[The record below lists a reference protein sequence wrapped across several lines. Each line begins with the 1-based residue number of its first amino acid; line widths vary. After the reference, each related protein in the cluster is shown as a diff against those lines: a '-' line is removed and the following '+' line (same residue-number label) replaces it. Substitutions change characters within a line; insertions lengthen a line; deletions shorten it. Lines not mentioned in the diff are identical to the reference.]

1 MRIKIY
7 TLLLVMPFLLILAC
21 TNSNEDVAPATIAPN
36 GTGEGSSPICFSVSR
51 QHIFD
56 ITRSV
61 TSIDAFDA
69 NESIKVY
76 VKPYG
81 ETTYVAY
88 DYATQESGSTAV
100 ALSPITSPA
109 YFPANDPSTVQAYA
123 FYPATATT
131 TFSVQDDQTSDA
143 NYKLSDLMFASN
155 RVITK
160 DGTDGNEVLTMNHQM
175 AQLKITASAQEG
187 SGLNIIG
194 VTVEAKNTVEFTP
207 EGENVITT
215 TSSTG
220 VITALTEAGTGY
232 ILIPPQEIEGVT
244 VRIITGEGTDAET
257 ATYVLHRE
265 TPTDSFRAGF
275 SYNIALKVTANQLG
289 VTSVIGDWN
298 SLGSVTVTPSGNLV
312 VQPKNVTGITY
323 DGNEHT
329 PDVDVYKDGVKV
341 TDASKYTVQY
351 VNNTNAGLAFVI
363 VAGKETDEDLKGC
376 VGIASFTIAP
386 AAGVI
391 SYASDTEVKT
401 YTDADFT
408 KALSNNGDG
417 SVTYSSSNT
426 EVATVNETTGEVTIL
441 KSGSSVITATV
452 SDGANYVYANKTASY
467 TLTVNKAAGSIS
479 FGNTTPSKTW
489 SATSANNTYTQNVTK
504 TGTGTVTYSLD
515 NNTCGATISG
525 STITFTE
532 SGNVRVVA
540 TVTDDDYYT
549 YATQSVSYVLTVNGA
564 TGNITLSS
572 NSGSVRAGGSINIT
586 VNSCHGGTLSAV
598 PASGAVDRV
607 SITGPVDDVF
617 TVSTNGTSEATV
629 TLTVICSA
637 NEHYDESTATY
648 TLTINPSKDIKMLPL
663 YFVAQYN
670 ISNAAGTTFA
680 TSNTAGYYF
689 NWVDAMTK
697 FAYQST
703 SYDTYRNASKGPNNS
718 WHLPIRSEWWSIV
731 PGNTSG
737 TNDYIQSFDS
747 GSGTHKTSYITPK
760 WGYDDTTKAGVL
772 ESSYWKKIS
781 GSEIRAIRFLGTD
794 YCSAWKYEFLGNFDQ
809 TGRGYLR
816 VSATLIDKV
825 SNTSSAASAW
835 YASNW
840 NSVYFG
846 NDESKYAVQ
855 RIFYALGYCSN
866 GSGPTTSYYSSGFT
880 DYRGWYWAATD
891 VSESSGY
898 ILHLLYGSGSTIHYG
913 GGKNH
918 GFNVRLFR
926 DN

>member
-1 MRIKIY
+1 
-7 TLLLVMPFLLILAC
+7 MP
-21 TNSNEDVAPATIAPN
+21 PN
-36 GTGEGSSPICFSVSR
+36 GIEGVTPVCFSVSR

-56 ITRSV
+56 LTRSA
-61 TSIDAFDA
+61 TSIDAFDVD
-69 NESIKVY
+69 EPIKVY

-81 ETTYVAY
+81 ENTYVAY

-123 FYPATATT
+123 YYPATATT

-160 DGTDGNEVLTMNHQM
+160 DGTDGNEVLRMNHQM

-215 TSSTG
+215 TNSTS
-220 VITALTEAGTGY
+220 VITALNEAGTGY

-244 VRIITGEGTDAET
+244 IKIITGEGTDAET

-265 TPTDSFRAGF
+265 NSTDSFRAGF

-289 VTSVIGDWN
+289 VTSFISDWN
-298 SLGSVTVTPSGNLV
+298 CLGSVTVTPSGNLV
-312 VQPKNVTGITY
+312 VQPKNVAGITY
-323 DGNEHT
+323 NGYEHT

-341 TDASKYTVQY
+341 TETSKYTVQY
-351 VNNTNAGLAFVI
+351 VNNINAGLAFVI

-391 SYASDTEVKT
+391 SYATDSEVKT
-401 YTDADFT
+401 YTDPNFT

-417 SVTYSSSNT
+417 SVTYASSNT
-426 EVATVNETTGEVTIL
+426 DVAIVNETTGEVTIL

-452 SDGANYVYANKTASY
+452 TDGANYVYANKTASY

-489 SATSANNTYTQNVTK
+489 SATTANNTYTQNVTK

-532 SGNVRVVA
+532 SGNVRVTA
-540 TVTDDDYYT
+540 TVADDDYYT
-549 YATQSVSYVLTVNGA
+549 YATKSVSYVLTVNGA
-564 TGNITLSS
+564 TGNISLAS
-572 NSGSVRAGGSINIT
+572 NSGSVRAGESTTIT
-586 VNSCHGGTLSAV
+586 VSSCHGGTLSAV
-598 PASGAVDRV
+598 ATSGATDRIT
-607 SITGPVDDVF
+607 SITGPVNDIF
-617 TVSTNGTSEATV
+617 TVSTNGTSGATV
-629 TLTVICSA
+629 TLTITCGA
-637 NEHYDESTATY
+637 NEHYAESSTTY
-648 TLTINPSKDIKMLPL
+648 TLTINPTKDIKLLPL
-663 YFVAQYN
+663 YFVAPYN
-670 ISNAAGTTFA
+670 INNAAGNTFA
-680 TSNTAGYYF
+680 SSHTAGYYF
-689 NWVDAMTK
+689 NWTDAMTK

-718 WHLPIRSEWWSIV
+718 WHLPVRSEWWSIV
-731 PGNTSG
+731 PGNTAGSG
-737 TNDYIQSFDS
+737 DYIQDFDS
-747 GSGTHKTSYITPK
+747 GSGTYKGSYITPK
-760 WGYDDTTKAGVL
+760 WGYDATTKAGVS
-772 ESSYWKKIS
+772 ESSYWKKVS
-781 GSEIRAIRFLGTD
+781 NTEIRAIRFLGTE
-794 YCSAWKYEFLGNFDQ
+794 YCSAWKYELLGSFSQ
-809 TGRGYLR
+809 SSRGYLR

-825 SNTSSAASAW
+825 SNTSSAASTW
-835 YASNW
+835 YANNW
-840 NSVYFG
+840 NSVFFG

-855 RIFYALGYCSN
+855 RIFYALGYCDK
-866 GSGPTTSYYSSGFT
+866 GSGPTTGYITSGFT
-880 DYRGWYWAATD
+880 DYRGWYWAATEAND
-891 VSESSGY
+891 GSGY
-898 ILHLLYGSGSTIHYG
+898 ILHLLSGSGSTIHYG

-918 GFNVRLFR
+918 GFNVRLFL